1 MNYVIFFLK
10 ATVKNRQNRYNL
22 FIFYRWRNRLWEHKW
37 LVQDH
42 RDSNWESQ
50 ILVYLSFFYWKAR
63 KSLKIN
69 AYWHIEKAEIQ
80 NWITLKDFLS
90 FDLPIMYVLIS
101 TMPRI
106 KGYSISRMSRNS
118 WSRRSKED
126 ILKVFHSP
134 TKLGTEFSFTWI
146 HSHFASSQFPV
157 IYSTI
162 LILISTLLIEL
173 LLIPWEEK
181 CII

>member
-10 ATVKNRQNRYNL
+10 ATVKNRQNRYYL

-42 RDSNWESQ
+42 RDSNWDSQ
-50 ILVYLSFFYWKAR
+50 ILVYLSFFYWKAG

-90 FDLPIMYVLIS
+90 FDLPIMYVLLIS
-101 TMPRI
+101 TMPGIKATPLAGCWETTGLGGARRI
-106 KGYSISRMSRNS
+106 YWRCSIPQQNWELSFLLL
-118 WSRRSKED
+118 EY
-126 ILKVFHSP
+126 IP
-134 TKLGTEFSFTWI
+134 TLLLLNLLSFTQQYWFSF
-146 HSHFASSQFPV
+146 Q
-157 IYSTI
+157 
-162 LILISTLLIEL
+162 L
-173 LLIPWEEK
+173 
-181 CII
+181 C